1 MIRSRL
7 SVDLV
12 FRVPNVHQ
20 RAHVEF
26 GQFFAAL
33 EPSLYLT
40 ALLFIDRAATGQA
53 DETVIFAANIAQTV
67 DLDGFVQEGFQKR
80 IDRLGFE
87 TITVVRLTSKPNSWN
102 SSTQSFLRKRRERLV
117 AIDSVLT

>member
-33 EPSLYLT
+33 EPSLNLT
-40 ALLFIDRAATGQA
+40 ALLFIDRTASGQA
-53 DETVIFAANIAQTV
+53 DETVIFAANLAQTV

-87 TITVVRLTSKPNSWN
+87 TITVGQTDLE
-102 SSTQSFLRKRRERLV
+102 TQFLEFIDTKFFAQTTR
-117 AIDSVLT
+117 AIGSH